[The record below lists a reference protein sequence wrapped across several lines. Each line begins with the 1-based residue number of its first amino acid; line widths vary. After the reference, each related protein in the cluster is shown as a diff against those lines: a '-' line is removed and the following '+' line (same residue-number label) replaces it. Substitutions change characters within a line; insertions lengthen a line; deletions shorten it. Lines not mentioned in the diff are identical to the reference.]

1 LKNYFIT
8 VLLCLCATVFALPA
22 RPQTTATNLVMAAHW
37 DDGTYIQ
44 GTVTLD
50 QLNASGPATV
60 IATKTLSYGRASV
73 SEPLNAS
80 AMYNVTLLTATN
92 MQLVKFP
99 ITTAM
104 INPGNLQRAEI
115 DLVFRKADN
124 SLKSA
129 QIKVSMGF

>member
-1 LKNYFIT
+1 
-8 VLLCLCATVFALPA
+8 
-22 RPQTTATNLVMAAHW
+22 MAAHW

-44 GTVTLD
+44 GIVTLD

-60 IATKTLSYGRASV
+60 IATKTLSYGRANV
-73 SEPLNAS
+73 SEPLSAS
-80 AMYNVTLLTATN
+80 TMYNVTLLTATN
-92 MQLVKFP
+92 TQLVKFP

-115 DLVFRKADN
+115 DLIFRKADN